1 MKVLLSLI
9 FFIFSA
15 IQFGLLIGVLHYLQG
30 ESKSKP
36 NPYWIAA
43 LISNVIG
50 LGFFSIGILFIDD
63 IQKVPFIFT
72 LANTLF
78 YAAAIFQGLFFYSF
92 NYLVSKSLKWVLGL
106 SILCYG
112 LFFEYLRNH
121 WTFEARTLFAVL
133 TYAMILAWQIREA
146 RMVNRDLGLQ
156 QLRYFQYAAIG
167 EALFL
172 V

>member
-63 IQKVPFIFT
+63 IQFEVGSRT
-72 LANTLF
+72 
-78 YAAAIFQGLFFYSF
+78 F
-92 NYLVSKSLKWVLGL
+92 NPLLW
-106 SILCYG
+106 
-112 LFFEYLRNH
+112 
-121 WTFEARTLFAVL
+121 A
-133 TYAMILAWQIREA
+133 
-146 RMVNRDLGLQ
+146 
-156 QLRYFQYAAIG
+156 
-167 EALFL
+167 FL
-172 V
+172 